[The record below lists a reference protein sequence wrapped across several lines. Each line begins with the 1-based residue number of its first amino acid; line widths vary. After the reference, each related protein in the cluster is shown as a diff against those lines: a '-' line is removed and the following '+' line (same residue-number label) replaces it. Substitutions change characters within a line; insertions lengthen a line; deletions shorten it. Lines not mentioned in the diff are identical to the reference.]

1 MANDRALVL
10 VKTVHTAIWA
20 IVEAA
25 MAYLL
30 VSGAMRRSDRWAG
43 IAGAVV
49 AAETAVFLASGARC
63 PLTSLAESLGAED
76 GSVTDIYLPGWLAK
90 ALPVI
95 HVPLVLAAAW
105 LHWRNMSGREISKA
119 TQLAGVRPSI

>member
-1 MANDRALVL
+1 MTADRALVV
-10 VKTVHTAIWA
+10 VKTVHTTIWA
-20 IVEAA
+20 LVEAA

-30 VSGAMRRSDRWAG
+30 VSGAVTRSDRWAG

-49 AAETAVFLASGARC
+49 AGETLVYLINGARC

-76 GSVTDIYLPGWLAK
+76 GSVTDIYLPGWLARV
-90 ALPVI
+90 LPAI

-105 LHWRNMSGREISKA
+105 LHWRNVTESRNI
-119 TQLAGVRPSI
+119 